1 MSSEPMKNL
10 ATKIANIQA
19 SVLSSDKS
27 KQIFEVNNLIGKAAT
42 FYEKVRY
49 LVDYKEEHTIRR
61 NALERILK
69 RKMVI
74 EGRNVTGVSIL
85 QELASGQYIPEEVV
99 TEELGN
105 RLNQILIK
113 FLRLE
118 ELSGEGGVVAKR
130 LLSFTASEID
140 YTLSHY
146 HHVTDHAIIDT
157 FYEMMRKNIS
167 VPKAME
173 KDLDNALYC
182 ACHRALIRA
191 DDEGLA
197 YALWLKYVP
206 EWHNIS
212 NENLS
217 DLSKELKKII
227 YVIDE
232 AIKHPLQW
240 RLVQKLKNETIYFL
254 IVRELVQQYGQNSS
268 KILETPGD
276 LEIFT
281 QSLLEK
287 KYQKENERIR
297 KSGIRAVIYLFFT
310 KAIFALSLELPY
322 EYLFLSTMNY
332 LPIMVNLLFPPI
344 LLFIATR
351 GVGSFN
357 KNNTKAVLTGMR
369 EMFYDGKVAKIKI
382 KSHSTIAAFIFTGAY
397 LILAGTVFGTMIS
410 VLHLLH
416 FNFVSITIFLFFLA
430 LVSYFAFRIRYNA
443 KRWKTVQKEN
453 LLSLLASLLT
463 VPIIRTGRWLSQSFS
478 SINVFVIIM
487 DFIIETPFK
496 LLLDFSNQFIT
507 YLKEKTPE
515 IY

>member
-10 ATKIANIQA
+10 ATKLATIQTQT
-19 SVLSSDKS
+19 LSSDKS

-99 TEELGN
+99 TEELGQK
-105 RLNQILIK
+105 LNSILLK

-118 ELSGEGGVVAKR
+118 ELSGETGVVAKR

-157 FYEMMRKNIS
+157 FYEMMRKNVS
-167 VPKAME
+167 MSGVME
-173 KDLDNALYC
+173 RELDNALYC
-182 ACHRALIRA
+182 ACHRALVRA

-206 EWHNIS
+206 EWHTITDDGLADLAKQLKQTIS
-212 NENLS
+212 A
-217 DLSKELKKII
+217 
-227 YVIDE
+227 ID
-232 AIKHPLQW
+232 ASVKNPLQW

-254 IVRELVQQYGQNSS
+254 IVRELVQQYGPESS
-268 KILETPGD
+268 RILETPGEM
-276 LEIFT
+276 EIFT

-287 KYQKENERIR
+287 KYKKENERIR

-310 KAIFALSLELPY
+310 KAIFALGLELPY
-322 EYLFLSTMNY
+322 EYLVLSTMNY
-332 LPIMVNLLFPPI
+332 VPILVNLLFPPI

-369 EMFYDGKVAKIKI
+369 EMFYDDKIAKIKI
-382 KSHSTIAAFIFTGAY
+382 KSHSTVIAFIFTLVYLVFAGA
-397 LILAGTVFGTMIS
+397 VFGAMVS
-410 VLHLLH
+410 VLHF
-416 FNFVSITIFLFFLA
+416 FNFNVVSIAIFLFFLA

-443 KRWKTVQKEN
+443 KRWKTTQKEN
-453 LLSLLASLLT
+453 IITLITSLLT
-463 VPIIRTGRWLSQSFS
+463 VPVIRTGRWLSQSFS